1 MSDFKFSIPLEV
13 RFRDLDAFGHVNNA
27 VYLTYFEIARCRY
40 WIQMFGIHSFEEI
53 GFLVV
58 RTECNYRLPV
68 RFGQTVRVAA
78 RISEL
83 RNSSFVFEY
92 EVADDEDKG
101 RLVADGKSVQ
111 VFIDPKVE
119 QKIMIPPEI
128 RLRISEFEGIS

>member
-1 MSDFKFSIPLEV
+1 MSEFKFSIPLEV

-40 WIQMFGIHSFEEI
+40 WIQMFGIQSFEEI

-68 RFGQTVRVAA
+68 QFGETVRVAA

-92 EVADDEDKG
+92 EVTDGQKG

-111 VFIDPKVE
+111 VFIDPKVK
-119 QKIMIPPEI
+119 QKILIPPDI
-128 RLRISEFEGIS
+128 RVRICEFEGIS